1 MKIKLKIITMLA
13 ITIVVLMSF
22 TSTINAIHYTGSDD
36 EVVDIGYQYLW
47 NKDVF
52 CVQHGLDIKGSL
64 ATGGTPVKYQFGK
77 EFKVED
83 QVLAYLICNS
93 DKNVTYDQ

>member
-22 TSTINAIHYTGSDD
+22 TSTHYTGSDDEVIHYTGSDD
-36 EVVDIGYQYLW
+36 EVVNIGYQYLW

-52 CVQHGLDIKGSL
+52 CVQHGLNNDRCT
-64 ATGGTPVKYQFGK
+64 AAHKYIPDF
-77 EFKVED
+77 
-83 QVLAYLICNS
+83 YLS
-93 DKNVTYDQ
+93 RHKLTS